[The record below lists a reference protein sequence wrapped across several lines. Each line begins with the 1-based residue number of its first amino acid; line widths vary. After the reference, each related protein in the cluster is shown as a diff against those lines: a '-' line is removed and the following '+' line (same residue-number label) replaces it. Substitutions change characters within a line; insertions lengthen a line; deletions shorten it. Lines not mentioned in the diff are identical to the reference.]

1 MEANFMEGVL
11 LGLLAG
17 LVNGVFLLPMRYM
30 RKWHWE
36 NTWLIFTI
44 LSTGVLPWVAALL
57 AVPNLMSVFRE
68 SPASAFIPG
77 LVGGGVWGVAQVL
90 YGLGLGMVGV
100 AVGSSVVACTSTI
113 AGTVGPMIIYAPER
127 LLSPASLLLLL
138 AIALILSGIY
148 LYGKAGVLKDK
159 ETAGKEAPKQVV
171 SGSFRTGLAIC
182 LTTGVLGTAFIYGG
196 EVKPLMDAAV
206 AAGAGSIF
214 AKYPGYVV
222 TFNAG
227 MLAGVIYSIYKLNK
241 NKTWSAFWQSGAFLW
256 NFGSAALMA
265 ILWYGGILMFGMSGK
280 KIGGGMG
287 PSIAFALFASG
298 TVLFANLFGW
308 LAGEWKG
315 ASRLTIRGFVIG
327 MVLVVAAIVL
337 IAFGVN
343 RPA

>member
-1 MEANFMEGVL
+1 METNFMVGVV

-30 RKWHWE
+30 RKWEWE
-36 NTWLIFTI
+36 NTWLIFTV
-44 LSTGVLPWVAALL
+44 LSTGVLPWVAALI

-68 SPASAFIPG
+68 SPASVLIPG
-77 LVGGGVWGVAQVL
+77 LVGGAIWGVAQVL

-100 AVGSSVVACTSTI
+100 AVGSAIVACTSTI
-113 AGTVGPMIIYAPER
+113 TGTIGPMIIYAPER
-127 LLSPASLLLLL
+127 LLSSASLLLLL
-138 AIALILSGIY
+138 AIMLILAGIY
-148 LYGKAGVLKDK
+148 LYGKAGVLKEK
-159 ETAGKEAPKQVV
+159 ETTGKEALKQVV

-196 EVKPLMDAAV
+196 EVKALMEAAV
-206 AAGAGSIF
+206 AAGAGGIF
-214 AKYPGYVV
+214 AKYPGFVV

-227 MLAGVIYSIYKLNK
+227 MFPGVIYSIYKLNK
-241 NKTWSAFWQSGAFLW
+241 NKTWRTFWQSGAFFW

-280 KIGGGMG
+280 KIGAGLG

-315 ASRLTIRGFVIG
+315 ASRQTIRGFVIG
-327 MVLVVAAIVL
+327 MALVVVAILV

-343 RPA
+343 RSA

>member
-1 MEANFMEGVL
+1 MEFNFAEGVV

-30 RKWHWE
+30 KKWEWE

-57 AVPNLMSVFRE
+57 AVPNLLSVFRS
-68 SPASAFIPG
+68 SPASVFIPG
-77 LVGGGVWGVAQVL
+77 LVGGAIWGVAQVL

-100 AVGSSVVACTSTI
+100 AVGSAVVACTSTI
-113 AGTVGPMIIYAPER
+113 AGTVGPMLVYAPER
-127 LLSPASLLLLL
+127 LFSSASLLLLL

-148 LYGKAGVLKDK
+148 LYGKAGVRKEK
-159 ETAGKEAPKQVV
+159 ETTGKDVAKQVV
-171 SGSFRTGLAIC
+171 SGSFKTGLAIC
-182 LTTGVLGTAFIYGG
+182 LVTGALGTAFVYGG
-196 EVKPLMDAAV
+196 EVKALMDAAV

-214 AKYPGYVV
+214 AKYPGFVV

-227 MLAGVIYSIYKLNK
+227 MLPGVIYSIYKLNK
-241 NKTWSAFWQSGAFLW
+241 NKTWSAYWKSGAVLW
-256 NFGSAALMA
+256 NLGSATVMA
-265 ILWYGGILMFGMSGK
+265 VLWYGGILMYGMSGK
-280 KIGGGMG
+280 KIGAGMG

-315 ASRLTIRGFVIG
+315 ASRPTIRGFVIG
-327 MVLVVAAIVL
+327 MALVVAAILV

-343 RPA
+343 RSG

>member
-1 MEANFMEGVL
+1 MDVNFTEGVI

-30 RKWHWE
+30 RKWQWE
-36 NTWLIFTI
+36 NSWLIFTI

-57 AVPNLMSVFRE
+57 AVPNLLSVFRE
-68 SPASAFIPG
+68 SPASVFIPG
-77 LVGGGVWGVAQVL
+77 LVGGAIWGIAQVL

-100 AVGSSVVACTSTI
+100 AVGSAVVACTSTI
-113 AGTVGPMIIYAPER
+113 AGTVGPMLVYAPER
-127 LLSPASLLLLL
+127 LFSSAGLLLLVAL
-138 AIALILSGIY
+138 GLILSGIF

-171 SGSFRTGLAIC
+171 SGSFKSGLVIC
-182 LTTGVLGTAFIYGG
+182 LITGALGTAFIYGG
-196 EVKPLMDAAV
+196 EVKALMEAAI

-214 AKYPGYVV
+214 AKYPAFVV

-227 MLAGVIYSIYKLNK
+227 MLPGVIYSIYKLNK
-241 NKTWSAFWQSGAFLW
+241 NTTWSAYWKSGAFFW

-265 ILWYGGILMFGMSGK
+265 VLWYGGILMYGMSGK
-280 KIGGGMG
+280 RIGPGMG

-327 MVLVVAAIVL
+327 MALVVAAIFV

-343 RPA
+343 RSA